1 MPNTGIRRW
10 SDSHSTHRAGHAAST
25 RSAVSA
31 GMSITRPARAAPR
44 ARAVTATPP
53 AGTRAAG
60 ARARWPG
67 AAASRRRARR
77 RTPAAA
83 WSRASGRRASPDAA
97 AHGRPG
103 RLEEVHRVG
112 PVAQEDRAPVAEVA
126 PAQLLVGRGHP
137 RWAHAGDDQRAQER
151 QPAGRALFLREDGA
165 VGAEHARAV
174 GPDRLQ
180 GVDGEPL
187 VLPALPDDAVQFGV
201 SLGAAHAHDLVD
213 ERLPGPRDRKS
224 VV

>member
-10 SDSHSTHRAGHAAST
+10 SDSQSTHNPGHAAST
-25 RSAVSA
+25 ARATRA
-31 GMSITRPARAAPR
+31 GASMMRPARAPSR
-44 ARAVTATPP
+44 CRAVTAALP
-53 AGTRAAG
+53 AGTPAVA

-67 AAASRRRARR
+67 GAADTARERRDA
-77 RTPAAA
+77 
-83 WSRASGRRASPDAA
+83 DAA
-97 AHGRPG
+97 AHRRPR

-137 RWAHAGDDQRAQER
+137 RRAHAGDDQRAQER
-151 QPAGRALFLREDGA
+151 QPARRALFLREDGA

-180 GVDGEPL
+180 RVDGEPL
-187 VLPALPDDAVQFGV
+187 VLPALPDDAVQ
-201 SLGAAHAHDLVD
+201 SRIALGAAHAHDLVD
-213 ERLPGPRDRKS
+213 ERLPGPRRGQPILREQVGAVIEYAD
-224 VV
+224 